1 MIATVVAIITLAI
14 LVLVLFIVGKRL
26 LWTGN
31 FLQVCSF
38 DNLTKVMH
46 TARCCHWS
54 FASEEP
60 AQAAVLLDTPQL

>member
-14 LVLVLFIVGKRL
+14 LVLVLFIVGEGL
-26 LWTGN
+26 LLAEN
-31 FLQVCSF
+31 FLQVSSF
-38 DNLTKVMH
+38 DKLTKVTH

-54 FASEEP
+54 FSSEEP